1 MFLNS
6 QIFFKKILSYFSR
19 KEKRFLFFIFF
30 LLSIWTFAELLSIF
44 FLGTFLRVATDQNYI
59 NQVSFINIIFKGLNF
74 RNLEFFLIFL
84 LFILIFIMIA
94 TSLLSIFA
102 NWMLTNFIRSV
113 GLRLSNELFFYY
125 LHQSRNYHLSNEKS
139 LLIKKIYSDL
149 EIVIS
154 QILFPLT
161 ILISRLFVTVFLF
174 LFLFLLNPYLSGS
187 LIIFFCLFYFLF
199 FQIIKNKLV
208 INSFNITFY
217 QKEKFKLLNET
228 FSGIREIILSN
239 NYKKFYDKYF
249 LVNKILNNSIS
260 QNVKISFLPKGVAEL
275 ISIIII
281 LIVFIFLLRIYN
293 NNVSDIIPLLSMFAL
308 AGFKIIPSVQM
319 IFHNVSTIKGSMASL
334 ESINTD
340 LLQAN
345 KTVND
350 FNKELFENECHKFN
364 FNKNIILKNVNF
376 KYSKQRNRTLN
387 NLNLEIKKNQFVG
400 IYGKNGSGK
409 STVINLILGLIDL
422 KDEEGHLLIDNKN
435 LKKADLVSWQKN
447 IGYVSQDIFLFDDT
461 ILENILFGIEHKN
474 ISLNRIDEVIH
485 LANLEEFILG
495 LPKKLDTKVGENGIF
510 LSGGQKQKIAIA
522 RCLLKDPEV
531 IILDEATSALD
542 IESENNINQM
552 LNKIIGKKTIII
564 VSHKKELLKKCNLI
578 YYLKNGEVLDFGAYN
593 KLLDNEIF

>member
-1 MFLNS
+1 
-6 QIFFKKILSYFSR
+6 
-19 KEKRFLFFIFF
+19 
-30 LLSIWTFAELLSIF
+30 
-44 FLGTFLRVATDQNYI
+44 
-59 NQVSFINIIFKGLNF
+59 
-74 RNLEFFLIFL
+74 
-84 LFILIFIMIA
+84 
-94 TSLLSIFA
+94 
-102 NWMLTNFIRSV
+102 
-113 GLRLSNELFFYY
+113 
-125 LHQSRNYHLSNEKS
+125 
-139 LLIKKIYSDL
+139 
-149 EIVIS
+149 
-154 QILFPLT
+154 
-161 ILISRLFVTVFLF
+161 
-174 LFLFLLNPYLSGS
+174 
-187 LIIFFCLFYFLF
+187 
-199 FQIIKNKLV
+199 
-208 INSFNITFY
+208 
-217 QKEKFKLLNET
+217 
-228 FSGIREIILSN
+228 
-239 NYKKFYDKYF
+239 
-249 LVNKILNNSIS
+249 
-260 QNVKISFLPKGVAEL
+260 
-275 ISIIII
+275 
-281 LIVFIFLLRIYN
+281 
-293 NNVSDIIPLLSMFAL
+293 
-308 AGFKIIPSVQM
+308 M

-334 ESINTD
+334 DSITTD
-340 LLQAN
+340 LLQAI
-345 KTVND
+345 KTVNN

-376 KYSKQRNRTLN
+376 KYSKQRNKTLN

-422 KDEEGHLLIDNKN
+422 KQEEGHFLIDNKN
-435 LKKADLVSWQKN
+435 LKNADLVSWQKN

-474 ISLNRIDEVIH
+474 ISSNRIDEVIH

-593 KLLDNEIF
+593 KLLDNKIF

>member
-59 NQVSFINIIFKGLNF
+59 NQLSFINIIFKGLNF

-84 LFILIFIMIA
+84 FFILIFIMIT

-125 LHQSRNYHLSNEKS
+125 LHQGRNYHLSNEKS

-161 ILISRLFVTVFLF
+161 ILISRTFVTVFLF

-187 LIIFFCLFYFLF
+187 LILFFCLFYFLF
-199 FQIIKNKLV
+199 FQIIKNKLA
-208 INSFNITFY
+208 INSFNISFY
-217 QKEKFKLLNET
+217 QKEKYKLLNET
-228 FSGIREIILSN
+228 FSGIREIILTN

-281 LIVFIFLLRIYN
+281 LIIFIFLLRIYN
-293 NNVSDIIPLLSMFAL
+293 NNVSDILPLLSMFAL

-334 ESINTD
+334 DSINTD
-340 LLQAN
+340 LLQAI
-345 KTVND
+345 KTVNN

-376 KYSKQRNRTLN
+376 KYSKQRNKTLN

-422 KDEEGHLLIDNKN
+422 KQEEGHFLIDNKN
-435 LKKADLVSWQKN
+435 LKNADLVSWQKN

-474 ISLNRIDEVIH
+474 ISSNRIDEVIH

-593 KLLDNEIF
+593 KLLDNKIF

>member
-59 NQVSFINIIFKGLNF
+59 NQVSFINVIFKGLNF

-84 LFILIFIMIA
+84 FFILIFIMIT

-161 ILISRLFVTVFLF
+161 ILISRSFVTVFLF

-187 LIIFFCLFYFLF
+187 LILFFCLFYFLF
-199 FQIIKNKLV
+199 FQIIKKKLV

-217 QKEKFKLLNET
+217 QKEKYKLLNET

-249 LVNKILNNSIS
+249 SVNKILNNSIS

-281 LIVFIFLLRIYN
+281 LIIFIFLLRIYN
-293 NNVSDIIPLLSMFAL
+293 NNVSDILPLLSMFAL

-319 IFHNVSTIKGSMASL
+319 IFHNVSTIKGSMASF

-340 LLQAN
+340 LLQAIKN
-345 KTVND
+345 VNNV
-350 FNKELFENECHKFN
+350 NKELFDNERHKFN

-376 KYSKQRNRTLN
+376 KYSKQRNKTLN

-422 KDEEGHLLIDNKN
+422 KQEEGHFLIDNKN
-435 LKKADLVSWQKN
+435 LKKVDLVSWQKN

-474 ISLNRIDEVIH
+474 ISLNKIDEVIH
-485 LANLEEFILG
+485 LANLKEFILG

-522 RCLLKDPEV
+522 RCLLKNAEV

-564 VSHKKELLKKCNLI
+564 VSHKKELLEKCNLI
-578 YYLKNGEVLDFGAYN
+578 YYLKNGEVLDFGTYKN
-593 KLLDNEIF
+593 LLEKKIF